1 MENHLSRRK
10 WLQLCSLLGLGA
22 AANNTAVALANEA
35 GVVSVKVERTGKDI
49 YRFDVTVR
57 HDDEG
62 WSHYADMWK
71 VVLPDGRVA
80 ATRVLQH
87 PHVDEQPFT
96 RGMADIEIPAGTDSV
111 FIRVH
116 DSVHHYG
123 GKEAVVKL
131 PR

>member
-10 WLQLCSLLGLGA
+10 WLKLGA
-22 AANNTAVALANEA
+22 LLAVGAIAKTSGAALAGQA
-35 GVVSVKVERTGKDI
+35 DVVSVKVERTGKDI
-49 YRFDVTVR
+49 YRFEVTVR

>member
-1 MENHLSRRK
+1 MKNHLSSLK
-10 WLQLCSLLGLGA
+10 WLRLCVLLAVGAIANISGA
-22 AANNTAVALANEA
+22 ALADEA
-35 GVVSVKVERTGKDI
+35 DVVSVKVERTGQNV

-57 HDDEG
+57 HHDEG
-62 WSHYADMWK
+62 WHHYADMWK

-96 RGMADIEIPAGTDSV
+96 RGMAGIEIPAGTDSV
-111 FIRVH
+111 FVKIH